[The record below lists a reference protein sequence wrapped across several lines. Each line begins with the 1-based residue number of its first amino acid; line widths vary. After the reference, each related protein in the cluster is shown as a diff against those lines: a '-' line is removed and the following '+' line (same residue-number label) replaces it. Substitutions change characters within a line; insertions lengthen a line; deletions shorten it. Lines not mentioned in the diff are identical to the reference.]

1 MVAQQS
7 YPPTPPGHQRH
18 LLAVPFETDLSFA
31 EIVTAPDPYEE
42 GVDEEERTRRHR
54 LQQQQLADDHRRI
67 GEAAAAIVEPMNG
80 THWHDTAICSATP
93 SRPRKC
99 LLSRDS
105 PARPTSQNSTSPNS
119 TSPKADGH
127 RSSRSSA
134 SGQPG
139 RRLDAGSPRVVAEYL
154 GGPGSSW
161 RRTVRTAGVVRSAS
175 GS

>member
-80 THWHDTAICSATP
+80 NPLARHGYLFGNPVEA
-93 SRPRKC
+93 KEM
-99 LLSRDS
+99 S
-105 PARPTSQNSTSPNS
+105 PVEGLTGA
-119 TSPKADGH
+119 AY
-127 RSSRSSA
+127 
-134 SGQPG
+134 
-139 RRLDAGSPRVVAEYL
+139 LAEFDEPEFDEPE
-154 GGPGSSW
+154 GGWAP
-161 RRTVRTAGVVRSAS
+161 
-175 GS
+175 